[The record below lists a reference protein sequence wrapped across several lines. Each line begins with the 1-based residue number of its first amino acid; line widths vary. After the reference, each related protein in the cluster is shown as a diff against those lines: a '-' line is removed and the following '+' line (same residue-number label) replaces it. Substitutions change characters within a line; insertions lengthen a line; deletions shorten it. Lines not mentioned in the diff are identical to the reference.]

1 MEIERK
7 FLVRWIPPDNAITK
21 CEILRQGYL
30 VIDDKKVSAVRIRQE
45 GDRCTLT
52 AKAEVPGLGMIARH
66 EAEIPLAVSDFETL
80 WPLTAGSRVAKTRHY
95 LPLTAHLVAT
105 VDLFD
110 HGLQLVEVEFQ
121 TIEDADAFQPPDWFG
136 REVTHDPQFTNTW
149 IARYGNPLHLQGSTH
164 GHDSA

>member
-7 FLVRWIPPDNAITK
+7 FLVARLPPDNAPTK

-52 AKAEVPGLGMIARH
+52 AKAEVPGLGMIARQ
-66 EAEIPLAVSDFETL
+66 EAEIPIAVSDFETL
-80 WPLTAGSRVAKTRHY
+80 WPLTAGSRVAKTRQY
-95 LPLTAHLVAT
+95 LPLTAQLVAT
-105 VDLFD
+105 VDSFD
-110 HGLQLVEVEFQ
+110 HGLQMVEFQ

-136 REVTHDPQFTNTW
+136 REVTNDPQFTNTW
-149 IARYGNPLHLQGSTH
+149 IARHGNPLHLQGSSH
-164 GHDSA
+164 GSDSA